1 MKMAHTCVR
10 VKDLEASLDFYQK
23 AFNFEE
29 SRRRD
34 FPENKF
40 TLVYLTLPGDDYE
53 LELTYNYDHE
63 AYDLGNGYGH
73 IAISTDDLEGLHEKH
88 QAAGLTV
95 TDLKAYL
102 ELHHLITLLST
113 QMVIKS
119 KSFVNVKSFTCSL
132 TEFLCLRAVRDKTC
146 LDFSNT
152 FQKVLQ

>member
-1 MKMAHTCVR
+1 MCACKR
-10 VKDLEASLDFYQK
+10 FRGIIRFLSK

-53 LELTYNYDHE
+53 LELTYNYDE

-95 TDLKAYL
+95 TDLKGLPGTAPSYYFVVDPDGYKI
-102 ELHHLITLLST
+102 E
-113 QMVIKS
+113 VIR
-119 KSFVNVKSFTCSL
+119 
-132 TEFLCLRAVRDKTC
+132 ER
-146 LDFSNT
+146 
-152 FQKVLQ
+152 